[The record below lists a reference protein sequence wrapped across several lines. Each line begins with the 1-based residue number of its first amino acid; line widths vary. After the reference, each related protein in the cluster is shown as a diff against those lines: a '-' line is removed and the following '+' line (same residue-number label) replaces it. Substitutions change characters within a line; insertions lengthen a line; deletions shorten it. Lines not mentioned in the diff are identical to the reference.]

1 MNDSELKKLISNA
14 AACLPVPWEQL
25 WVIFQKVIQQSQDKK
40 RITKE
45 KQEDFNNPP
54 YYYLDL

>member
-45 KQEDFNNPP
+45 KQEDLNNPP
-54 YYYLDL
+54 Y

>member
-14 AACLPVPWEQL
+14 AAFLPVPWEQL

-54 YYYLDL
+54 Y